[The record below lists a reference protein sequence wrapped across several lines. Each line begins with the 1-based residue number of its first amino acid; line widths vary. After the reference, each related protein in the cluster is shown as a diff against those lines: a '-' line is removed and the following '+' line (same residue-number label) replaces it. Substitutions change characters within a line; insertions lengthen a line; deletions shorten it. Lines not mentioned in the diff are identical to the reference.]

1 MDGMRG
7 ESALEAAN
15 EDRSNLSRGR
25 FLAGAAAL
33 GGAAVAGPLVGSAGA
48 AVRRRKA
55 VTITYMV
62 GAGSP
67 FSQVVQKMIK
77 PVFTKQTGINVN
89 IVELP
94 YEQTFPK
101 AILEAR
107 NKSGAYDVIQINRPS
122 LAAFVEPNYLLP
134 IGEHISAAVLKDLFP
149 AHRKYITFKG
159 KAYAVP
165 HSNDLRALYYR
176 SDLYKQAGLK
186 PPRNW
191 KEMESQAKQLTQANG
206 SRYGLILAGS
216 AKGPGVWVLADL
228 IAQNGGE
235 ILDADG
241 QPKVDSPAAV
251 EALDYFVR
259 LLNTDKVLP
268 PGTSNYVWAD
278 TRTLFPQG
286 KGAMVQEFNDIIPLL
301 DDPSNSVVAGKY
313 DLALIPGNVRKAT
326 NNAGWLVAIPVGA
339 KHPDEAGKLIEFIV
353 GLKAQSAM
361 SIQTGT
367 LSGRKSV
374 VDALISNG
382 KPGRPK
388 GDPKGKA
395 RWAFYKEVVATTYE
409 LPRTAKEPAI
419 ETILGKAL
427 SSALSKQSSPKDA
440 MASAAKAIKQL

>member
-1 MDGMRG
+1 MDGTRG
-7 ESALEAAN
+7 ERGSAAAD
-15 EDRSNLSRGR
+15 DRSSLSRGR
-25 FLAGAAAL
+25 FLLGAAAL
-33 GGAAVAGPLVGSAGA
+33 AGTAAAGPLAGSAGA

-55 VTITYMV
+55 VTINYMV

-77 PVFTKQTGINVN
+77 PVFTKQSGINVN

-134 IGEHISAAVLKDLFP
+134 VGEHISASVLKDLFP
-149 AHRKYITFKG
+149 AHRKYITFNG

-186 PPRNW
+186 PPTNW
-191 KEMESQAKQLTQANG
+191 KEQEAQAKQLTEKNG

-216 AKGPGVWVLADL
+216 AKGPGIWVLADL

-313 DLALIPGNVRKAT
+313 DLALIPGNVKKAT
-326 NNAGWLVAIPVGA
+326 NNAGWMVGIPVGA

-353 GLKAQSAM
+353 GMQAQTAM
-361 SIQTGT
+361 SLQTGT

-374 VDALISNG
+374 VDALIAKG

-440 MASAAKAIKQL
+440 MAAAAKAIKQL

>member
-1 MDGMRG
+1 MHDMH
-7 ESALEAAN
+7 ESAVESSADGQRLN
-15 EDRSNLSRGR
+15 RGR
-25 FLAGAAAL
+25 FLGGAAAL
-33 GGAAVAGPLVGSAGA
+33 AGVAVAGPFVGSAGA
-48 AVRRRKA
+48 TTRRRKS
-55 VTITYMV
+55 VTISYMV

-67 FSQVVQKMIK
+67 FSEVVQKMIK
-77 PVFTKQTGINVN
+77 PVFTKETGINVN

-122 LAAFVEPNYLLP
+122 LAAFVEPKYLLP
-134 IGEHISAAVLKDLFP
+134 IGEHISASVLSDLFP
-149 AHRKYITFKG
+149 AHRKYVTFNG

-165 HSNDLRALYYR
+165 HSNDVRALYYR
-176 SDLYKQAGLK
+176 TDLFKQAGLK
-186 PPRNW
+186 PPTNW
-191 KEMESQAKQLTQANG
+191 KQMESQAKQLTQSNG

-235 ILDADG
+235 ILDANG
-241 QPKVDSPAAV
+241 QPRVDSPEAI
-251 EALDYFVR
+251 EALDFFVR

-313 DLALIPGNVRKAT
+313 DLALIPGNVKKAT

-353 GLKAQSAM
+353 GMQAQTAM
-361 SIQTGT
+361 SKQTGT

-374 VDALISNG
+374 VNSLIAKG
-382 KPGRPK
+382 KPNRPK
-388 GDPKGKA
+388 GDPNGKA
-395 RWAFYKEVVATTYE
+395 RWAFYKQVVATTYE

-419 ETILGKAL
+419 ETILGRAL

-440 MASAAKAIKQL
+440 MTSAAKAIKQL

>member
-1 MDGMRG
+1 MHAKRD
-7 ESALEAAN
+7 EIAAQ
-15 EDRSNLSRGR
+15 
-25 FLAGAAAL
+25 AAAGQGISRARLL
-33 GGAAVAGPLVGSAGA
+33 GGAAAMAGVAAAGGPLAGVA
-48 AVRRRKA
+48 KAGGRRRSA
-55 VTITYMV
+55 TVTLNYMV
-62 GAGSP
+62 AAGSP
-67 FSQVVQKMIK
+67 FSEVVQKLIT
-77 PVFTKQTGINVN
+77 PVFTKQTGIKVNV
-89 IVELP
+89 VALP

-122 LAAFVEPNYLLP
+122 LAAFVEPKYLLP
-134 IGEHISAAVLKDLFP
+134 IGEHISGAVLKDLFP
-149 AHRKYITFKG
+149 SHRKYVTFNG

-176 SDLYKQAGLK
+176 SDLFRQAGLK
-186 PPRNW
+186 PPANW
-191 KEMESQAKQLTQANG
+191 KEMESQAKQLTEG

-228 IAQNGGE
+228 IHQNGGE
-235 ILDADG
+235 ILSADG
-241 QPKVDSPAAV
+241 QPKVDSPEAI
-251 EALDYFVR
+251 EALDFFVR
-259 LLNTDKVLP
+259 LLNVDKSLP

-301 DDPSNSVVAGKY
+301 DDPQNSVVAGKY
-313 DLALIPGNVRKAT
+313 DLALIPGNVKRAT

-339 KHPDEAGKLIEFIV
+339 KHPKEAGRLIEFLT
-353 GLKAQSAM
+353 GMQAQTAM
-361 SIQTGT
+361 STQTGT
-367 LSGRKSV
+367 LSGRQSV
-374 VDALISNG
+374 VNALIKNG

-395 RWAFYKEVVATTYE
+395 RWAFYKQVVATTYE

-440 MASAAKAIKQL
+440 LTTAAKAIKRI

>member
-1 MDGMRG
+1 MSDTRG
-7 ESALEAAN
+7 ASAAEAAMV
-15 EDRSNLSRGR
+15 DGAGLSRGR
-25 FLAGAAAL
+25 FLAGAAAVA
-33 GGAAVAGPLVGSAGA
+33 GSMVAGPLVGSAGA
-48 AVRRRKA
+48 TVRRKKA
-55 VTITYMV
+55 VTISYMV
-62 GAGSP
+62 AAGSP
-67 FSQVVQKMIK
+67 FSEVVQKLIG
-77 PVFTKQTGINVN
+77 PVFTKQTGIKVK

-122 LAAFVEPNYLLP
+122 LAAFVEPNYLVP
-134 IGEHISAAVLKDLFP
+134 VGEYVSGSVLKDLFP
-149 AHRKYITFKG
+149 SHRKYVTFKG

-176 SDLYKQAGLK
+176 TDLYKAAGLQ
-186 PPRNW
+186 PPTNW
-191 KEMESQAKQLTQANG
+191 KEMEAQAKQLTKSNG
-206 SRYGLILAGS
+206 SQYGLLLAGS

-235 ILDADG
+235 ILDANG
-241 QPKVDSPAAV
+241 QPKVDSPEAI
-251 EALDYFVR
+251 EALDFFVR
-259 LLNTDKVLP
+259 LLNTDKALP
-268 PGTSNYVWAD
+268 PGTGNYVWAD

-301 DDPSNSVVAGKY
+301 DDPSNSVVKGKY
-313 DLALIPGNVRKAT
+313 DLALIPGNVKKAT

-339 KHPDEAGKLIEFIV
+339 KHPKEAGKLIEFIV
-353 GLKAQSAM
+353 GMQAQTAM
-361 SIQTGT
+361 STQTGT

-374 VDALISNG
+374 VNALIANG

-395 RWAFYKEVVATTYE
+395 RWAFYEKVVATTYE

-419 ETILGKAL
+419 ETILGQAL
-427 SSALSKQSSPKDA
+427 SSALSKQSSPADA
-440 MASAAKAIKQL
+440 MKTASKAIKAL